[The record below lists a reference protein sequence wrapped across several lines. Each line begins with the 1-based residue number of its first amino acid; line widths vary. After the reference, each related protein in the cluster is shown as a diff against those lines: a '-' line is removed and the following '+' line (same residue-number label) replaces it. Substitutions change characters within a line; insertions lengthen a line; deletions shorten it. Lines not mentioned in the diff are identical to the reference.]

1 LSRQKHGAFNL
12 KSCASTGC
20 KRAVKQQ
27 RQDFCDVHVKGGSK
41 ISCRERGVAEGTAG
55 VATSNW
61 AACGELKAIRVRH
74 KQMKRASLSVR
85 VKQRNIRVACREK
98 RNAGLNIT

>member
-1 LSRQKHGAFNL
+1 LSQQKHGAFNL

-27 RQDFCDVHVKGGSK
+27 RQDFCDVHIKGGSRK
-41 ISCRERGVAEGTAG
+41 SCRERGVAE
-55 VATSNW
+55 VASNG
-61 AACGELKAIRVRH
+61 AACDELKAIRGRH
-74 KQMKRASLSVR
+74 KQRKRAYLSVR

-98 RNAGLNIT
+98 RNAGLNVA